1 MNETPRRQVVAA
13 FNEALEHELGS
24 IVRYLHDSFV
34 VYGPNRDPIVQHF
47 RAKARESLEHAVLL
61 GEKIAA
67 LGGVPT
73 AKVDLDL
80 EPKRRTVEQMLKS
93 DLENEK
99 EAIAKYHRH
108 LELVKDDVALDFFV
122 RRIIIEEQQHVDD
135 LSKLLRK
142 K

>member
-1 MNETPRRQVVAA
+1 VNDSTRRQVAAA

-47 RAKARESLEHAVLL
+47 RAKARESFEHAILL

-73 AKVDLDL
+73 AKVEADL
-80 EPKRRTVEQMLKS
+80 PAKRRTVEQMLKS
-93 DLENEK
+93 DLENEN
-99 EAIAKYHRH
+99 EAIAKYQSY

-122 RRIIIEEQQHVDD
+122 RRIIIEEQQHIDD
-135 LSKLLRK
+135 LTKLLRTE
-142 K
+142 